1 MAIRTRPS
9 PPAEV
14 DLEATAELPVI
25 DFSTA
30 TSARLP
36 ALPDDEAGATDVFSI
51 PVAPESTG
59 DLPDILREVEQR
71 LQRNTERVQ
80 ALESELAAAN
90 GRSVTLEAQLTGAR
104 RELAEREGALQQQL
118 VTRSEELKRE
128 QAAATQRQNELSTEL
143 GGLRDELG
151 TARTQLQQQRTALEQ
166 AQKGAEQAGVSHQ
179 NLQSELSE
187 LRRRGEQQYEALSSW
202 QGFRAV
208 STSMLTE
215 VENALHDAE
224 SQFAAEKLAMQGRL
238 DLLDADMKAARDRT
252 GSLETE
258 LSQARSQHTE
268 RETALHKQ
276 LAERAD
282 QLLRERA
289 LSAEELRVSA
299 ERLATRETEGAAS
312 LAARDAE
319 LATVKAQLA
328 ELRELEDAAR
338 HSVAVDAERKARI
351 DTLEAELASA
361 QARLAEATDAS
372 VIAMERIRRLETEA
386 RASAALFDKLHQNIE
401 RLGRDDVGM
410 RSTVVATPVEA
421 VKRVLV
427 RQEGGADV
435 VYPLSR
441 RTSVGRTPD
450 NDIQI
455 DTVHVSRHHAVLLSN
470 SDHCI
475 VEDLNS
481 TNGVLVNGRR
491 VGRQILHDGDAVTIG
506 RTEFRYQQRS

>member
-1 MAIRTRPS
+1 MAIRTRSS
-9 PPAEV
+9 PPVEV
-14 DLEATAELPVI
+14 DLEATAELPLI

-51 PVAPESTG
+51 PVAPDGTG
-59 DLPDILREVEQR
+59 ELPDILREVEQR

-80 ALESELAAAN
+80 ALEAELAAAN
-90 GRSVTLEAQLTGAR
+90 GRSSTLEAQLAGAR
-104 RELAEREGALQQQL
+104 RELAERESVLQQQL
-118 VTRSEELKRE
+118 VNRSEEQTRE
-128 QAAATQRQNELSTEL
+128 QAAAARRQSELSTEL

-151 TARTQLQQQRTALEQ
+151 SARAQLQQQRTALEQ
-166 AQKGAEQAGVSHQ
+166 SQKNAEQAGITQQ
-179 NLQSELSE
+179 NLQSELIE
-187 LRRRGEQQYEALSSW
+187 LRRRGEQQFEALSSW

-215 VENALHDAE
+215 VESALHDAE
-224 SQFAAEKLAMQGRL
+224 SQFASEKVAMQGRL

-252 GSLETE
+252 ESLETE
-258 LSQARSQHTE
+258 LAQARSQHTE

-282 QLLRERA
+282 QLLRERG
-289 LSAEELRVSA
+289 LSAEELRVAA
-299 ERLATRETEGAAS
+299 ERLAARESEAAAS

-319 LATVKAQLA
+319 LATLKAQLA

-351 DTLEAELASA
+351 DTLEAELATV
-361 QARLAEATDAS
+361 QARLGEAEDAG
-372 VIAMERIRRLETEA
+372 VIAAERIRRLETEA

-401 RLGRDDVGM
+401 RLGREDAGQ
-410 RSTVVATPVEA
+410 RGAAVAAPAESL
-421 VKRVLV
+421 KRVLV

-441 RTSVGRTPD
+441 RTSIGRTPD
-450 NDIQI
+450 NDIQV